1 MIDHADLE
9 LTAPVIIKRTIF
21 EKAWVLEECVCVQV
35 CSDIANYWPGMQNTV
50 FLVVSDNIQNYQI
63 LP

>member
-21 EKAWVLEECVCVQV
+21 ARVLEECFCVQV
-35 CSDIANYWPGMQNTV
+35 
-50 FLVVSDNIQNYQI
+50 
-63 LP
+63 